1 MKKMTAKSMVMILT
15 TVLVMGLAAC
25 GGKKAPETESKAESQ
40 AETEQA
46 AEETQPVQTETE
58 APAGP
63 SEEEIANAYLQI
75 LHRDEA
81 RIRAY
86 NWQQDWNQTGKPVA
100 ITDVN
105 GDGIPELVYACTSE
119 EPDRAQFAADLHI
132 YTYEADEKE
141 AEEVY
146 DYEMWDVAV
155 AGGSRYLLFLE
166 NDGSFWAYSSAGDEQ
181 WTNTFERFEA
191 KSDDDLELSLQAR
204 KHTYPDE
211 NYTTRIEEYT
221 GPDDTEITADEYDGK
236 KAELVDHLALAI
248 LRGNLDDDDLEA
260 AADQADSAEMTFDEA
275 VAYLQGKAGASGK
288 TEESG
293 NKRIDA
299 DTLFAEIENK
309 DFYFASGAG
318 AWATE
323 LEIEAD
329 GSFSG
334 NYHDSDMGDSG
345 TDYPNGTRYICEFEG
360 RFAVPEKIDEYS
372 YKLKL
377 EDISYEKKPGTI
389 WTEDGVRMIAS
400 EAYGM
405 MAGESSPGNPAR
417 EFILYLPGAPT
428 ADLPQ
433 GFLDC
438 IRMPRAWNDI
448 PEKLPVY
455 GLYNTEAETG
465 FSADAEMPATE
476 SSGTNI
482 SSDQGL
488 LPESA
493 ERLLTASDI
502 AGMSDDDI
510 QLAINTI
517 YARHGYQFKDSEL
530 LQYFKGFDWYQPS
543 ESDMEK
549 VKDSFSEIERK
560 NMEFLAASR

>member
-1 MKKMTAKSMVMILT
+1 MKKMTAKSVTLILAA
-15 TVLVMGLAAC
+15 VLAMGLAAC
-25 GGKKAPETESKAESQ
+25 GGKKTPESGSQAESQ
-40 AETEQA
+40 VKTEQA
-46 AEETQPVQTETE
+46 AEETAEETEPALTETE

-75 LHRDEA
+75 LRRDEA

-86 NWQQDWNQTGKPVA
+86 NWQKDWGQTGKPVA
-100 ITDVN
+100 IADVN
-105 GDGIPELVYACTSE
+105 GDGIPELIYAATSE

-141 AEEVY
+141 AEELC
-146 DYEMWDVAV
+146 DHEMWDVAV
-155 AGGSRYLLFLE
+155 AGGSRYLLFME

-191 KSDDDLELSLQAR
+191 KGDDDLELSLQAR

-221 GPDDTEITADEYDGK
+221 GAGDAEITADEYESK
-236 KAELVDHLALAI
+236 KEDLASNLALAI
-248 LRGNLDDDDLEA
+248 LRGNLDDENLEA
-260 AADQADSAEMTFDEA
+260 AADNADSAEMTFDEA
-275 VAYLQGKAGASGK
+275 IAYLQGKAGNS
-288 TEESG
+288 ESKG
-293 NKRIDA
+293 IDA
-299 DTLFAEIENK
+299 DTLFAAVEDR

-334 NYHDSDMGDSG
+334 DYHDSDMGDSG
-345 TDYPNGTRYICEFEG
+345 SDYPNGTRYICEFKG
-360 RFAVPEKIDEYS
+360 RFAAPEKINEYS

-377 EDISYEKKPGTI
+377 EDLSFDKKPGTI

-405 MAGESSPGNPAR
+405 MAGDSEAGTAAR

-433 GFLDC
+433 GFLDS
-438 IRMPRAWNDI
+438 IRMPRAWTDI

-455 GLYNTEAETG
+455 GLYNTEAEAA
-465 FSADAEMPATE
+465 FSADADAPAAE
-476 SSGTNI
+476 SSSANA

-493 ERLLTASDI
+493 ERLLTASDV

-543 ESDMEK
+543 ETDMET
-549 VKDSFSEIERK
+549 VKNSFSEIERK
-560 NMEFLAASR
+560 NMEFLAAQR

>member
-1 MKKMTAKSMVMILT
+1 MTAKSVTLILAA
-15 TVLVMGLAAC
+15 VLAMGLAAC
-25 GGKKAPETESKAESQ
+25 SGKKTPETGSQAESQ

-46 AEETQPVQTETE
+46 SAETQTVQTETD

-75 LHRDEA
+75 LRRDEA

-86 NWQQDWNQTGKPVA
+86 NWQNGWNQTGKPVA

-105 GDGIPELVYACTSE
+105 GDEIPELIYAATSE
-119 EPDRAQFAADLHI
+119 EADRAQFAADLQI
-132 YTYEADEKE
+132 YTYDADEKE
-141 AEEVY
+141 AEELY
-146 DYEMWDVAV
+146 DHEMWDVAV
-155 AGGSRYLLFLE
+155 AGGTRYFLFQE
-166 NDGSFWAYSSAGDEQ
+166 NDGSFWAYTSTGDEH
-181 WTNTFERFEA
+181 WTNTFEQFGM
-191 KSDDDLELSLQAR
+191 KGDDDMELSLQAR

-221 GPDDTEITADEYDGK
+221 GAGDAEISANEYESKRADL
-236 KAELVDHLALAI
+236 ASNVALAI
-248 LRGNLDDDDLEA
+248 LRGNLDDEDLEE

-275 VAYLQGKAGASGK
+275 IAFLAGKAG
-288 TEESG
+288 ESESKG
-293 NKRIDA
+293 IDA
-299 DTLFAEIENK
+299 DTLFAAIEDK
-309 DFYFASGAG
+309 DFYFSSGAG

-334 NYHDSDMGDSG
+334 EYHDSDMGDSG

-360 RFAVPEKIDEYS
+360 RFAAPEKINDYS

-377 EDISYEKKPGTI
+377 EDLSFDKKPGTI
-389 WTEDGVRMIAS
+389 WTEDGIRMIAS

-405 MAGESSPGNPAR
+405 MAGDSESGTAAK

-433 GFLDC
+433 GFLDS
-438 IRMPRAWNDI
+438 IRMPRAWTDI

-455 GLYNTEAETG
+455 GLYNTESEAA
-465 FSADAEMPATE
+465 FSADADAPAAE
-476 SSGTNI
+476 SSSANA

-543 ESDMEK
+543 ETDMET
-549 VKDSFSEIERK
+549 VKNRFSEIERK
-560 NMEFLAASR
+560 NMEFLAAQR

>member
-1 MKKMTAKSMVMILT
+1 MTAKSITLILAA
-15 TVLVMGLAAC
+15 VLVLGLAAC
-25 GGKKAPETESKAESQ
+25 GSKKTPETGSQIESR

-46 AEETQPVQTETE
+46 AEETQPVQTETV

-63 SEEEIANAYLQI
+63 SEEEIATAYLQI
-75 LHRDEA
+75 LRRDEA

-86 NWQQDWNQTGKPVA
+86 NWQNGWNQTGKPVA

-105 GDGIPELVYACTSE
+105 GDEIPELIYAVTSE

-141 AEEVY
+141 AEELY
-146 DYEMWDVAV
+146 DHEMWDVAI
-155 AGGSRYLLFLE
+155 AGGTRYLLFRE
-166 NDGSFWAYSSAGDEQ
+166 SDGSFWAYTSFGDDN
-181 WTNTFERFEA
+181 WTNTFEQFGM
-191 KSDDDLELSLQAR
+191 KGDDDMELSLQAR
-204 KHTYPDE
+204 KFSYSDE

-221 GPDDTEITADEYDGK
+221 GPGDAEITADEYESK
-236 KAELVDHLALAI
+236 KADLVSDLALAI
-248 LRGNLDDDDLEA
+248 LRGNLDDEDLEA
-260 AADQADSAEMTFDEA
+260 AAEKADSAEMTFDEA
-275 VAYLQGKAGASGK
+275 IAFLQEKAG
-288 TEESG
+288 ESES
-293 NKRIDA
+293 KDIDA
-299 DTLFAEIENK
+299 DTLFAELEDK

-323 LEIEAD
+323 MEIEAD
-329 GSFSG
+329 GTFSG
-334 NYHDSDMGDSG
+334 EYYDSDMGDIG

-360 RFAVPEKIDEYS
+360 RFAAPEKINEYS

-377 EDISYEKKPGTI
+377 EDLSFDKKPGTI

-400 EAYGM
+400 NAYGM
-405 MAGESSPGNPAR
+405 MAGDTAPDSPAS

-438 IRMPRAWNDI
+438 IRMPRAWTDI

-455 GLYNTEAETG
+455 GLYNTEAEAA
-465 FSADAEMPATE
+465 FSADGDVPAAE
-476 SSGTNI
+476 SSSANA

-530 LQYFKGFDWYQPS
+530 LQYFQDFDWYQPS
-543 ESDMEK
+543 ETDMET
-549 VKDSFSEIERK
+549 VKSSFSEIERK
-560 NMEFLAASR
+560 NMEFLAAQR